1 MVRQMTLLLV
11 LCWLSLPS
19 FAQPAAENQQPLR
32 VGVLVTEP
40 FVTQKG
46 DSFDGLSIRLWQDIA
61 DRLGVEYKLE
71 PAPLGALI
79 EGVEQNKYDLAIG
92 AITITADRETRM
104 DFSQPFHNAGL
115 AIAVPSSNTPTWW
128 AVTQRFISLEFFKV
142 ILVLGGVLFIAGGLV
157 WWFEKRANPDEFSEK
172 PLHGLGSGFWWAA
185 VTMTTVGYG
194 DKSPKSFGGRA
205 VSLVWMFTCV
215 IVISSFTASIA
226 SSLTVSQFQSK
237 VTNVA
242 DLANAR
248 VATID
253 ASATAAWLD
262 KQNIG
267 YQNFSSL
274 REALK
279 KLDNGKLDAVVYD
292 EPILRY
298 LLRSEQLSNVQL
310 LPERVL
316 PQDYGFALPQSSS
329 LREPLNRE
337 LLSVTQS
344 PQWRDL
350 LQRYLGQ

>member
-1 MVRQMTLLLV
+1 MARRLIFLLAFLG
-11 LCWLSLPS
+11 CSLPTL
-19 FAQPAAENQQPLR
+19 AQTAVEKAEPLR
-32 VGVLVTEP
+32 IGVLVGEP
-40 FVTQKG
+40 FVIQNG
-46 DSFDGLSIRLWQDIA
+46 ERLDGLSIRLWQDIA
-61 DRLGVEYKLE
+61 DRLGLEYKLE
-71 PAPLGALI
+71 AAPLGTLI
-79 EGVEQNKYDLAIG
+79 QRVEQQEYDLAIG

-115 AIAVPSSNTPTWW
+115 AIAVPSNNTPTWW
-128 AVTQRFISLEFFKV
+128 AVTQRFVSLEFFKV
-142 ILVLGGVLFIAGGLV
+142 MLVLGGVLFIAGGLV

-172 PLHGLGSGFWWAA
+172 PLQGLGSGFWWAA

-194 DKSPKSFGGRA
+194 DKSPRSFGGRA

-237 VTNVA
+237 VTKVS
-242 DLANAR
+242 DLADAR
-248 VATID
+248 VATIN

-262 KQNIG
+262 QQNIG
-267 YQNFSSL
+267 YQNFNSL
-274 REALK
+274 REALE
-279 KLDNGKLDAVVYD
+279 KLDNGQLDAVVYD

-316 PQDYGFALPQSSS
+316 PQDYGFALPQGSP

-344 PQWRDL
+344 QQWRDL